1 MEAGRV
7 LARLQVLQ
15 AQVCPGEGG
24 VSVLFRFGCSSPK
37 KNLHSQDT
45 IKRTKILPTEVRRF
59 RDNVSLMEAAT
70 APDHHHQQQQSSSSS
85 NGDDPLAE
93 VVAALRLSEG
103 AGAGGEAASTPDEEE
118 TAAVRGQTKV
128 CMALEVRILLQFH
141 SIWTFSAMASR
152 TGLATATVGAV
163 AAEAAE
169 KFPSRPPAPTG
180 RRLPGIRR
188 CSLPSRRSRRRPKS

>member
-1 MEAGRV
+1 M
-7 LARLQVLQ
+7 QQ
-15 AQVCPGEGG
+15 
-24 VSVLFRFGCSSPK
+24 PK
-37 KNLHSQDT
+37 KNHSQDT

-128 CMALEVRILLQFH
+128 CMALEVRIFFTISFNLHFQCNGVSNGASNGDSGGSCGGSSGDVPFAATRSNGTAAAAH
-141 SIWTFSAMASR
+141 PAMQSSKPP
-152 TGLATATVGAV
+152 LPK
-163 AAEAAE
+163 AAEVM
-169 KFPSRPPAPTG
+169 KVSRK
-180 RRLPGIRR
+180 LYR
-188 CSLPSRRSRRRPKS
+188 CKKCRQV